1 VSKAKKLFL
10 QSFPEET
17 GCLQLQSYLLF
28 AGNPPRAG
36 ERSAVKF
43 CVHSTP
49 PPFGNESLYYARFG
63 AASWHRRR
71 IRAAAAAAAHQY
83 SIGTLPRL
91 HCGGGGGGGGGGDGK
106 FQRQKSF

>member
-10 QSFPEET
+10 QSFPGET

-91 HCGGGGGGGGGGDGK
+91 HCGGGGGGGGGDGK